1 MKNTWNYDL
10 MDLLDDARTG
20 KPQELKAFI
29 EKYSP
34 LAAVNEEYSAL
45 LLFRHFHADFD
56 ENEIRVLNCYPDGEH
71 FLPGITI
78 VTSDED
84 GGSQSNV
91 YLPGQ
96 FKYKALTLQNNEV
109 EIVTEEENI
118 KTNVTEL
125 FRKLDFWDGFTKEQL
140 DNAFNSLCN
149 EQYEPPKKP
158 EVENTMIHLPT
169 LGEFLY
175 HEQFEWYEGNLNIN
189 GNFCNIYLHY
199 STPEQFEK
207 LAAFAE
213 TQIGKKFYKEM
224 LLTAEKPM
232 IELKNDYWLE
242 EDEETE
248 EEEQPITAEDFRQR
262 VSIESIVFNENGS
275 CSIYCNDDDIFWG
288 HSIEIRVDE
297 KGDYKSANLA
307 G

>member
-34 LAAVNEEYSAL
+34 LTAVNEEYSVL
-45 LLFRHFHADFD
+45 LLFRHFHADFE

-91 YLPGQ
+91 YLPCQ
-96 FKYKALTLQNNEV
+96 FKYKALTIQNREV
-109 EIVTEEENI
+109 EIVTKEKNI

-125 FRKLDFWDGFTKEQL
+125 FRKLDFWGSFTKEQL

-158 EVENTMIHLPT
+158 EIENTTIQLPT
-169 LGEFLY
+169 LGKFLY
-175 HEQFEWYEGNLNIN
+175 HEKLDWYEGELNIN
-189 GNFCNIYLHY
+189 GSFCNIYLHY
-199 STPEQFEK
+199 SNPEQFEK

-213 TQIGKKFYKEM
+213 IQIGKKLYEEM
-224 LLTAEKPM
+224 LLSAEIPM
-232 IELKNDYWLE
+232 IELKNDSWLE
-242 EDEETE
+242 EDEETG
-248 EEEQPITAEDFRQR
+248 EEQPITAEEFRQR

-275 CSIYCNDDDIFWG
+275 SSIFCNDDDIFWG

-297 KGDYKSANLA
+297 KGEYKSANLA